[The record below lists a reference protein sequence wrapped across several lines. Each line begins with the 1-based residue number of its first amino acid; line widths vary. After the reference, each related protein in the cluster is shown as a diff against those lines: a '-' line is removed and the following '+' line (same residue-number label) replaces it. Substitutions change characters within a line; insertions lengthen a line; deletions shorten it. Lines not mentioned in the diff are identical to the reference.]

1 MILIVALKKLKPIT
15 LKPFKMKKTL
25 FIITLLLNFTGAF
38 SQTKEE
44 TQNWILDKLKKHFN
58 YDIDHSD
65 YDYPS
70 TLSNEDINSFIVD
83 FKDGFLYLSY
93 KFNYSLVFPA
103 RSEKGEERIEYKIPI
118 YSLREASCLQS
129 TASDNILKNR
139 FSILLSEYYCDNCGG
154 KFKLSR
160 HSSIVNQGKDI
171 IDGWK
176 KPTVITIPIKSC
188 QPEEDFINRFN
199 KAIQHLKTFYPKPVK
214 KETF

>member
-1 MILIVALKKLKPIT
+1 MKKIILIVALLT
-15 LKPFKMKKTL
+15 TVS
-25 FIITLLLNFTGAF
+25 GAY

-58 YDIDHSD
+58 YDISYSRRLDVA
-65 YDYPS
+65 

-93 KFNYSLVFPA
+93 KFNYSLLFPL
-103 RSEKGEERIEYKIPI
+103 RSEKGEEIIEYKIPI
-118 YSLREASCLQS
+118 YSLLEASCSQN
-129 TASDNILKNR
+129 TARDNILKNR

-160 HSSIVNQGKDI
+160 HSDIVNQGKDI

-176 KPTVITIPIKSC
+176 KPTVISIPIESC

-199 KAIQHLKTFYPKPVK
+199 KAIKHLKTFYPKPVK